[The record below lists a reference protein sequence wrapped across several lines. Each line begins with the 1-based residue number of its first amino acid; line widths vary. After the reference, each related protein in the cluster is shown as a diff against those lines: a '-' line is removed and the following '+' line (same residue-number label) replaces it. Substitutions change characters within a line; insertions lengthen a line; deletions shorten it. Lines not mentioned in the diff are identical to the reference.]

1 MKPHFT
7 CSPVHRSD
15 SGVSLSMARKPTAP
29 SPSRKPRL
37 LWATPFCLLD
47 TSSGASLSVREMLR
61 QLVARGYDVQILG
74 CTIFDNPK
82 GANLLQQIWQRTPA
96 RAGQIFIA
104 RDGELEHQ
112 LLVTGNTYRESMTS
126 EEENRWHQQYAYL
139 LDSFRPDV
147 VWFYG
152 GYTLE
157 LLIAD
162 EARSRGI
169 PSAFYLVNGNYLKGP
184 RWSRDIDLILT
195 DTQATADLYRA
206 KMHLPVTPIGK
217 FIDPERFVAKQ
228 HQRKNVLFV
237 NPTWPKGAGVFVQLA
252 LMLEQ
257 LRPDI
262 TLEVVEA
269 RADWSAI
276 LKEASRLIGTPRDSL
291 SNVRVTANTSDMR
304 PVYERA
310 RILLLPSLW
319 WESGARVLA
328 EAMLNGIPA
337 IVSNYGGSPGLIENA
352 GIVIDLPA
360 ACHEEPYQHI
370 PGQHELQPL
379 LEAVIAF
386 YDDQQLYEEY
396 VERAVR
402 VGKEQHH
409 MEVSTNRLL
418 RALMPLV
425 QRKAGDRDYL
435 LPQRKQHKYH
445 LAGITVRPEYIVD
458 PIVDVFEPEDPEQSF
473 DWQLDS
479 PVVIMDNRASLLD
492 SGVASAMMESG
503 AFAMIAFDPAS
514 IVHLPE
520 SLSER
525 SDLQLIPHALLGDG
539 KKTTLYACLD
549 PRFSHTLVPL
559 PKESVLVN
567 PPAGAQIIA
576 ELSVPTIA
584 LDSIEGLSSL
594 DWLILD
600 GFSDS
605 LTILEN
611 GRTALSDSLIIQA
624 CVAIQPVYQQQLEL
638 PALLEWA
645 SRHGFSLYRLN
656 NVEDSKGTTVM
667 MAEALL
673 VPTTERIEKLSN
685 AQKQKLAF
693 LMHTLCQA
701 RDITYEL
708 LSTVKKSLAES
719 YLQATSKSEK
729 KLTEPKDKSSD
740 QHESGTPKASRYDPL
755 ESVRALATPPEQLNP
770 GERGLF
776 LDCGGYDGCSSI
788 KFSINNPG
796 FDCVTFEPNPVLWP
810 YYEGLPTTL
819 IKKAAYTYDGKIRFT
834 LDSVDEDGSS
844 IISEKKIDFTGRVKN
859 SQLPT
864 MTVDCIDLARIIRE
878 AGRIY
883 QRIILKLD
891 VEGAEYDILDKIIKE
906 GLLGCIEK
914 IYCEFH
920 WHKCGIP
927 RSRHDDIVRSI
938 GEKISIEEWDAL
950 DFSVHKRAPDL
961 AAERNKLL
969 RNFSGNFRPI
979 PSIFLKENNVIDL
992 QRNSLKETS
1001 FKKISNSHDSLY
1013 EISRKKLSGML
1024 NDLHGM
1030 NEGERFWEIILH
1042 YFIAYKF
1049 MPFYVARWNN
1059 SMLNP
1064 VRNLAQVLRRF
1075 PCRTTMD
1082 FGILTFNLQGQSS
1095 PFFDGK
1101 ISLSRYVESSNNA
1114 ASECAH
1120 DFSEVIDIG
1129 RPASSRYAYN
1139 LGVQNKNY
1147 WARYFESKGIELID
1161 APRISPVNSESVNW
1175 DFRKKVARLDTTE
1188 PVHGFQGFW
1197 SSMAISLPKELIED
1211 FSQAYGL
1218 AKRVLDQSSP
1228 EVVVS
1233 ALLPDISS
1241 RMISAILTA
1250 RGVPLYLHQHGGAY
1264 GEYPSHAGSII
1275 EPRISDKF
1283 YSWGWTD
1290 GSEKVVPGQ
1299 PYRLEDLKGYYD
1311 ILEKSPEEIL
1321 IIGAHSPEIPTILKG
1336 TDADYLDDKLL
1347 EDFLATIPEED
1358 YSRITF
1364 RVRRQ
1369 HGHSEAEEQ
1378 RIINLLPSGSRID
1391 FQKRSIAEAYAAA
1404 REVIILAPFTTSE
1417 WECKYLKIPY
1427 RVISKPED
1435 IFMSVSSGIPRD
1447 YL

>member
-1 MKPHFT
+1 
-7 CSPVHRSD
+7 
-15 SGVSLSMARKPTAP
+15 MARKPTAP

-61 QLVARGYDVQILG
+61 QLVAKGYDLKILG

-82 GANLLQQIWQRTPA
+82 GASLLQQIWQETPA
-96 RAGQIFIA
+96 RAGQIHIA
-104 RDGELEHQ
+104 QDGELEHQ
-112 LLVTGNTYRESMTS
+112 LLVTSNTYREPMTS
-126 EEENRWHQQYAYL
+126 EEENLWYQQYIYL

-195 DTQATADLYRA
+195 DTQATADLYRK
-206 KMHLPVTPIGK
+206 KMHLPVMPIGK
-217 FIDPERFVAKQ
+217 FIDPERFIAKQ

-252 LMLEQ
+252 LMLER

-276 LKEASRLIGTPRDSL
+276 LKEASGLIGIPRESL
-291 SNVRVTANTSDMR
+291 SNVLVTGNTSDMR

-328 EAMLNGIPA
+328 EAMLNGIPT
-337 IVSNYGGSPGLIENA
+337 IVSNCGGSPSLIADA

-360 ACHEEPYQHI
+360 ACHKEPYQHI
-370 PGQHELQPL
+370 PSQQELQPL
-379 LEAVIAF
+379 FEAVIAF
-386 YDDQQLYEEY
+386 YDDQQLYNEY
-396 VERAVR
+396 VERAKR

-425 QRKAGDRDYL
+425 QRKAGDRDLL
-435 LPQRKQHKYH
+435 LPQRKQHKHH
-445 LAGITVRPEYIVD
+445 LAGIAVRPDYIAD
-458 PIVDVFEPEDPEQSF
+458 PVPEVSTEEDSGQPF

-479 PVVIMDNRASLLD
+479 PVVVMDNRASLLD
-492 SGVASAMMESG
+492 AGGAAAMMESG

-514 IVHLPE
+514 MIHIPDHLR
-520 SLSER
+520 ER

-539 KKTTLYACLD
+539 QETTLYVCLD
-549 PRFSHTLVPL
+549 PRLSHTLAPL
-559 PKESVLVN
+559 PKESVLATH
-567 PPAGAQIIA
+567 PAGAQIIA
-576 ELSVPTIA
+576 ELPVPTIA

-600 GFSDS
+600 EFSDS
-605 LTILEN
+605 LSILEH
-611 GRTALSDSLIIQA
+611 GAIALRDSLIIQA
-624 CVAIQPVYQQQLEL
+624 RVAIQPAYQQQLEL

-645 SRHGFSLYRLN
+645 SRNGFTLYRLN
-656 NVEDSKGTTVM
+656 NVGGDDGPVAM
-667 MAEALL
+667 MADALL
-673 VPTTERIEKLSN
+673 VPAPERLEKISST
-685 AQKQKLAF
+685 QKQKLAF

-701 RDITYEL
+701 RDVAHKL
-708 LSTVKKSLAES
+708 LSEVEKPLAES
-719 YLQATSKSEK
+719 YLQATKASKK
-729 KLTEPKDKSSD
+729 VLQDPLHKVSD
-740 QHESGTPKASRYDPL
+740 QSKPDISEVTQYDPL
-755 ESVRALATPPEQLNP
+755 KSVRTLATPPENLKP

-788 KFSINNPG
+788 KFSINNPE

-819 IKKAAYTYDGKIRFT
+819 IRKAAYTYDGKIRFT

-844 IISEKKIDFTGRVKN
+844 IITEKKIDFTGRIKN

-864 MTVDCIDLARIIRE
+864 MTVGCIDLARIIKE
-878 AGRIY
+878 AGTIY

-891 VEGAEYDILDKIIKE
+891 IEGAEYDILDKIIAD
-906 GLLGCIEK
+906 GLLDHIEK

-920 WHKCGIP
+920 WSKCGIS
-927 RSRHDDIVRSI
+927 RSRHDEIVRKI
-938 GEKISIEEWDAL
+938 REKTSIEEWDAL
-950 DFSVHKRAPDL
+950 DFSIHKRDPDL
-961 AAERNKLL
+961 AIVRNELI
-969 RNFSGNFRPI
+969 RNLPGKRRPL
-979 PSIFLKENNVIDL
+979 PSLFLKGEDVTDL
-992 QRNSLKETS
+992 TKTSLREKS
-1001 FKKISNSHDSLY
+1001 FQKVSKYHDELY
-1013 EISRKKLSGML
+1013 ERSRKKLSGML
-1024 NDLHGM
+1024 NELHGI

-1042 YFIAYKF
+1042 YFLAYKF

-1059 SMLNP
+1059 SILNP
-1064 VRNLAQVLRRF
+1064 VRNLAQVTRRF

-1101 ISLSRYVESSNNA
+1101 ISLSRYAENSTHSNSEPACDVAESI
-1114 ASECAH
+1114 EMAH
-1120 DFSEVIDIG
+1120 SM
-1129 RPASSRYAYN
+1129 SSRYAYN
-1139 LGVQNKNY
+1139 LGVQNKQY
-1147 WARYFESKGIELID
+1147 WAEHFESKGIELVD
-1161 APRISPVNSESVNW
+1161 APRISPVHSGSVNW
-1175 DFRKKVARLDTTE
+1175 DFRKKVARLDTSD
-1188 PVHGFQGFW
+1188 PIHGFQGFW
-1197 SSMAISLPKELIED
+1197 SSLAISLPKELIED
-1211 FSQAYGL
+1211 FSQAYRSAVRL
-1218 AKRVLDQSSP
+1218 LENSSP
-1228 EVVVS
+1228 VVVVS
-1233 ALLPDISS
+1233 ALLPDMSS
-1241 RMISAILTA
+1241 RLISAILTS

-1275 EPRISDKF
+1275 EPRISDRF

-1290 GSEKVVPGQ
+1290 GSEKLVPGQ
-1299 PYRLEDLKGYYD
+1299 PYRLEDLKRHYD
-1311 ILEKSPEEIL
+1311 MLEKSPEEIL

-1336 TDADYLDDKLL
+1336 TDADYLDDDLL
-1347 EDFLATIPEED
+1347 EDFLATIPDED
-1358 YSRITF
+1358 RCRVTF

-1417 WECKYLKIPY
+1417 WECRYLKIPY
-1427 RVISKPED
+1427 RVISRPGD
-1435 IFMSVSSGIPRD
+1435 IFMNISSGIPRE
-1447 YL
+1447 Y